1 MSRVSVDAGAL
12 KMALNILY
20 RNAERNNQPT
30 MKDAADELKKTI
42 RDFKEKS
49 NELS

>member
-12 KMALNILY
+12 KMVLNILY
-20 RNAERNNQPT
+20 RNAERDNQPT

-42 RDFKEKS
+42 REIEENKDV
-49 NELS
+49 